1 MASDI
6 SYTAGDV
13 ENTIKA
19 SDWNGNTVT
28 RTIQLKH
35 DQTIT
40 FTNLPFGVEYV
51 VTEADYTGDNGGYD
65 APKYDYKN
73 SNKKISVAD
82 QSVTITN
89 NKNSD
94 NIDMGV
100 NLTTLPY
107 ILVFAGV
114 IVIAGAA
121 FITRR
126 RRYED

>member
-6 SYTAGDV
+6 SYSAGGT

-19 SDWNGNTVT
+19 SDWKDNTVT

-51 VTEADYTGDNGGYD
+51 VTEADYTGKNGGYD

-73 SNKKISVAD
+73 SDKKISVAD

-94 NIDMGV
+94 NIDTGV

-126 RRYED
+126 RKFED

>member
-6 SYTAGDV
+6 SYIAGGK
-13 ENTIKA
+13 ENTIEA
-19 SDWNGNTVT
+19 SEWNGNTVT

-51 VTEADYTGDNGGYD
+51 VTEADYRGSGYD
-65 APKYDYKN
+65 APEYDYKN
-73 SNKKISVAD
+73 SDKKINVAD
-82 QSVTITN
+82 QTVTITN

-94 NIDMGV
+94 SIDTGI

-114 IVIAGAA
+114 IIIAGAA
-121 FITRR
+121 FIARR